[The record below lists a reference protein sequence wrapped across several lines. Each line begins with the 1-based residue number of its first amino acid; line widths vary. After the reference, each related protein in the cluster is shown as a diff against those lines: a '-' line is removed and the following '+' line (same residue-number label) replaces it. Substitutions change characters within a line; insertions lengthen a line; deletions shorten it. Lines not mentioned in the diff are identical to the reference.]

1 MENKEETKK
10 FDGGYGLCPRCQ
22 QSSLIWGGD
31 FTYEDYGMDGEGL
44 VSNYT
49 CPVCGSYLEVFTP
62 YPEEPKK
69 CIYHDYKGYS
79 HSNYG
84 ELGEPT
90 EFEDEF
96 GERLHVGDLVIM
108 VSIRNGDR
116 NYSVV
121 VKPDKYPEGIVMGI
135 APSCNQKTK
144 VIDKQRWNVVKILDW
159 SLVEDTPNV
168 DKIFTNYN
176 LIIAEEDEEI

>member
-1 MENKEETKK
+1 MEKKEETKK

-22 QSSLIWGGD
+22 QSSLIWGRD
-31 FTYEDYGMDGEGL
+31 FTYEDCGMNGEGL
-44 VSNYT
+44 VTNYS

-69 CIYHDYKGYS
+69 YVYFDYKGDMC
-79 HSNYG
+79 SNCG

-90 EFEDEF
+90 EFTDEF
-96 GERLHVGDLVIM
+96 GERLHIGDLVII
-108 VSIRNGDR
+108 VDVKNGDR
-116 NYSVV
+116 DYSIV
-121 VKPDKYPEGIVMGI
+121 VKPDMYPEGIIMGI
-135 APSCNQKTK
+135 ASSCNQETK
-144 VIDKQRWNVVKILDW
+144 VINKQRWNVVKILDW